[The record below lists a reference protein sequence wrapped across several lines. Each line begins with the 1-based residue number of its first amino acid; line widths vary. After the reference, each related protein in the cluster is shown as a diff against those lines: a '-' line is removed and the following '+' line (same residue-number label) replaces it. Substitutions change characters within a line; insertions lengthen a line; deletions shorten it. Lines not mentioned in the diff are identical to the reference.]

1 METKNTSENAL
12 NEVVKRALE
21 VAEKTGEFV
30 IEQAPDLLRE
40 FYAWHTY
47 SSIFWMVVSLVVV
60 FLLYGKVK
68 TAVKNFYS
76 LDEEITDV
84 LIAVIGGASFL
95 GFTIAFFV
103 NAYNLIFILSAPKLY
118 LIEYFI
124 R

>member
-1 METKNTSENAL
+1 METKNTAENAL

-47 SSIFWMVVSLVVV
+47 SSIFWMVISLAAV
-60 FLLYGKVK
+60 FILYGKVK
-68 TAVKNFYS
+68 KAAKKCYS
-76 LDEEITDV
+76 LDEELTDV
-84 LIAVIGGASFL
+84 LIAVIGGASIL
-95 GFTIAFFV
+95 GFTISFFI

-118 LIEYFI
+118 LIEYFVK
-124 R
+124 